1 MRTTIGNDVWI
12 GTGAMVK
19 AGVTIADG
27 AVIGMGSVVTKD
39 VGPYEI
45 WAGNPA
51 RLIKKRLPEDEAD
64 RLASLKWWEW
74 DDAKITQNRS
84 MFDKPFK
91 ECL

>member
-1 MRTTIGNDVWI
+1 
-12 GTGAMVK
+12 MVK

-51 RLIKKRLPEDEAD
+51 RLIKRRLPEDEAD

-74 DDAKITQNRS
+74 DDAKIAQNRL